1 MNGLEYLGILIILCT
16 LWFWVGYEMGKR
28 KGFAD
33 ATKIHFEALDKVFE
47 MLEELAMEEDKDG
60 KTEEA

>member
-33 ATKIHFEALDKVFE
+33 AIKIHFEAMDQFFE
-47 MLEELAMEEDKDG
+47 LIGMEEDEDG
-60 KTEEA
+60 KEA

>member
-1 MNGLEYLGILIILCT
+1 MNGLEYFGILIILCT

-33 ATKIHFEALDKVFE
+33 ATKIHFEALNKVFE
-47 MLEELAMEEDKDG
+47 MLAMGENEDG
-60 KTEEA
+60 KKET